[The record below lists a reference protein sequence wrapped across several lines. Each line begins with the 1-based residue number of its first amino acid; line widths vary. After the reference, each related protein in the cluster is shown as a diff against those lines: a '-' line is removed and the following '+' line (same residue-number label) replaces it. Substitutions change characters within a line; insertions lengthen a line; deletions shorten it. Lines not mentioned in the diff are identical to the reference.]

1 MRDQESNSV
10 IRSIDEWNR
19 PRAAMNLLASSSKPP
34 VDKKTQRPLKII
46 AAELNLALKRETTDI
61 IRIGALLVEAKTQLP
76 HGKWLSWV
84 IEHFPLSK
92 STVANYVNVYNFAMQ
107 FPNVG
112 NLKIRPT
119 ALYILASGLFDIEEI
134 AIILKKA
141 ETQWVD
147 AGIANQMKPQAI
159 RPESHR
165 SPKVK
170 SELKPLVEPSALPVP
185 SSKGQIPSS
194 KSQTDQHCR
203 EKFAAAVLDL
213 DKLRMQP
220 SANFVGIISV
230 NCLLLICDFL
240 HQVAAMSQ
248 NVA

>member
-10 IRSIDEWNR
+10 MSSIDGWNDS
-19 PRAAMNLLASSSKPP
+19 RAAMNLLASSSKPP

-61 IRIGALLVEAKTQLP
+61 IKIGALLVEAKTQLP

-84 IEHFPLSK
+84 TEHFPLSK
-92 STVANYVNVYNFAMQ
+92 STVANYVNVYKFSIQ

-112 NLKIRPT
+112 NLKIRPA
-119 ALYILASGLFDIEEI
+119 ALYTLASGLFDVEEI

-147 AGIANQMKPQAI
+147 AGIANQQAI
-159 RPESHR
+159 RPKPHR
-165 SPKVK
+165 SPKLK
-170 SELKPLVEPSALPVP
+170 SELKPPVEPSALPV
-185 SSKGQIPSS
+185 PSS